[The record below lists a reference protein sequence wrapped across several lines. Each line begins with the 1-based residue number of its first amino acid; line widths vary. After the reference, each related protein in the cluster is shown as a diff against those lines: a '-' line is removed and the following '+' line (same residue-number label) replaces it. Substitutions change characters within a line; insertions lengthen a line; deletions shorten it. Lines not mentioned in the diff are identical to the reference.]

1 MKQLLVILG
10 LSTCL
15 TSQAQENSLLQQYRN
30 QVIQYNQDIKSAGYA
45 VSMKKEMEHAAKADF
60 LPQLDRKSVV

>member
-30 QVIQYNQDIKSAGYA
+30 QVIQYNQDIKSAG
-45 VSMKKEMEHAAKADF
+45 
-60 LPQLDRKSVV
+60 